1 MTRTNED
8 GAGLETKT
16 AWSVVV
22 VYENAATRERGIT
35 FCDQLVGRFWA
46 KCEFD
51 VSWWPFAMLDQ
62 APAAKEAAERAARAD
77 LIVLSA
83 TSDGDFPLPV
93 KGWVET
99 WLNQRGDREG
109 MLVGLMAPAEESGG
123 GQGQKHCYL
132 RNAAHRGAMD
142 YLTHIPQDI
151 ARSIPDSL
159 DSYSKRADQVTSL
172 LNDILHQQTLPPILL
187 V

>member
-22 VYENAATRERGIT
+22 VYEDAATRERGVT

-46 KCEFD
+46 KCEFE
-51 VSWWPFAMLDQ
+51 VSWWPFAVLDQ
-62 APAAKEAAERAARAD
+62 APAAKEAAERAAQAD
-77 LIVLSA
+77 LIILSA
-83 TSDGDFPLPV
+83 TPDGDFPLHV

-99 WLNQRGDREG
+99 WLNERGDREG
-109 MLVGLMAPAEESGG
+109 MLVGLMAPSEKSPGG
-123 GQGQKHCYL
+123 EGQKHYYL

-151 ARSIPDSL
+151 SRPIPDSL
-159 DSYSKRADQVTSL
+159 DSYAKRADQVTSL
-172 LNDILHQQTLPPILL
+172 LDDILHQQTLPQNLL